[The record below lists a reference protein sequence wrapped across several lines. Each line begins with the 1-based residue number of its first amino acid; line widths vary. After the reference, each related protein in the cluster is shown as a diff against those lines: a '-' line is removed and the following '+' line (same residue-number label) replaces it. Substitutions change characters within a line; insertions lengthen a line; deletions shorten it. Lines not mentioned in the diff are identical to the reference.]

1 MATAS
6 VTYVEPNQPIDPTK
20 DKRVITPFYGVISP
34 SMGRSGGRHRVPG
47 FHRSADPG
55 SNPPETALAEVFER
69 PYGKPKAT
77 IQGYGPRGIDIDRN
91 GVVWTGVSSGHLASF
106 DRRKCKGPLNGP
118 TATGQHC
125 PEGWTFY
132 PLPGPQFKGVTESGA
147 ADSGYYNWVDQH
159 NTLGLGANTPI
170 APGSEALMALN
181 PETKQF
187 TVLRVPYPNGYY
199 AKLLDGR
206 IDDPQAGWKGKGVWS
221 TFSSKAIFHTEGGKG
236 VTSKVVKF
244 QVRPDPLA
252 K

>member
-1 MATAS
+1 M
-6 VTYVEPNQPIDPTK
+6 
-20 DKRVITPFYGVISP
+20 
-34 SMGRSGGRHRVPG
+34 
-47 FHRSADPG
+47 
-55 SNPPETALAEVFER
+55 ER
-69 PYGKPKAT
+69 YELPYGNPNAA

-118 TATGQHC
+118 NATGQHC

-170 APGSEALMALN
+170 APGSEALVALN
-181 PETKQF
+181 PESKQF
-187 TVLRVPYPNGYY
+187 TVLRVPYPNGFY

-206 IDDPQAGWKGKGVWS
+206 IDDPQAGWKGKGSGRPSPRKRSS
-221 TFSSKAIFHTEGGKG
+221 TLKAERDDEQGCEVPGSSRPAREVGSPCSVPGGARLRPQAHFRSAPAG
-236 VTSKVVKF
+236 VLVERVQLRFFYASIG
-244 QVRPDPLA
+244 
-252 K
+252 